1 MNNFVLFRASVI
13 DLPFNNTDETLWKII
28 CRPFQRCMV
37 LGGVAPT
44 PNELRYLE
52 KVSTNKY
59 IVLNK
64 YTGKV
69 ADKKF
74 PTAVI

>member
-1 MNNFVLFRASVI
+1 
-13 DLPFNNTDETLWKII
+13 
-28 CRPFQRCMV
+28 MV

-64 YTGKV
+64 YASKV
-69 ADKKF
+69 AVHTRQL
-74 PTAVI
+74 PNL